1 MPKNNF
7 AVQLQHGQVV
17 DDFEQP
23 EFPSQAAQYGY
34 KFLTAAMF
42 NAYWPATAMFFVGL
56 AYPPAGEAIQETMK
70 KAFGNYAMAYF
81 QLINLAISAVAAG
94 IFQACMKPVANPN
107 GLVHL
112 EVAPAIKFESIKPFT
127 VKEAMVFC
135 ALLYGTQGAAG
146 VLLGQGLET
155 HVVGSVVFNLAKN
168 PTAMFFLGLL
178 AANKMGRAT
187 PAVVVEDDLEEA
199 GRNVG
204 RTSKTSLS
212 ANDASSANFAQ
223 LRFKPDEEKIA
234 SNRESQLSVNGNDQ
248 PGSRTA
254 SMLARLS
261 ALTTPRRS
269 TSKLDHPV
277 EGTPLNSSFHSVKS
291 F

>member
-1 MPKNNF
+1 MPKENLE
-7 AVQLQHGQVV
+7 VQLQRGQDV
-17 DDFEQP
+17 DDFDSSQ
-23 EFPSQAAQYGY
+23 FPSQAAQYGY

-187 PAVVVEDDLEEA
+187 PAVVVEDDLD

-204 RTSKTSLS
+204 RTS
-212 ANDASSANFAQ
+212 
-223 LRFKPDEEKIA
+223 
-234 SNRESQLSVNGNDQ
+234 
-248 PGSRTA
+248 
-254 SMLARLS
+254 
-261 ALTTPRRS
+261 
-269 TSKLDHPV
+269 
-277 EGTPLNSSFHSVKS
+277 
-291 F
+291 